1 MPDIKTKVSEQR
13 IEEFLQG
20 SDPQEFI
27 VAVEAGYSE
36 PKVQLVI
43 NDPTSGKR
51 IEDHKYKPFCWFKEE
66 VTFILY
72 GGKRMKIQEAA
83 TRAGIKITRLK
94 VSDDQGNS
102 PSRMANGYKFMATC
116 NKSYNDL
123 VYFFKNGGID
133 VFSKEYRELFV
144 MFSPTEQFLIQSGKR
159 LFKGME
165 DYNDVHRLQFD
176 LETEG
181 LFSSKHAIFQ
191 IGVRDNRGMEYV
203 LETKGKDGIERRD
216 EERAN
221 IAKFFQIIDIV
232 KPDIITGYNSEDF
245 DWPFIFDRAERIG
258 MDVTDFAIT
267 LNRISKIKRKP
278 STVKLGGE
286 TQVYN
291 QTNMWGYNIIDISHA
306 VRRAMAINS
315 EIKGW
320 GLKYIT
326 QYSEIAKPNR
336 VYVPGDKIN
345 TTWADKVNQYA
356 FNDTNGD
363 WYIISDSKPLKE
375 GYVIKKGDF
384 IVQRYLCDDL
394 WETEQID
401 NIFNQAS
408 FLIGKMLPTS
418 FQRSSTMGT
427 AGQWKLIMA
436 AWSYENGLGIPE
448 TQSKKD
454 FTGGLARLLEVGYA
468 KNVVKLDYAALY
480 PKTQITH
487 LIFPDLDIS
496 GVMEG
501 MLTYV
506 VDTRDKYKFLT
517 GTEKKKYKALE
528 KQFKEDKDT
537 LSLEEITKLKA
548 KISEHKALAN
558 LYDKKQ
564 LPLKI
569 LANSWFGSYG
579 APYIFNWGDT
589 DSAEETTCRGRQ
601 YLRLMVKHFTEK
613 HGFRALVGDSVTFDT
628 PVYLRNKNN
637 NTIDILPICDLFNIN
652 SDFLDNEKVRDYEEK
667 PYEVLTRNGW
677 KPIKY
682 VYKHN
687 TNKKIHRITTKD
699 RLINVTEDHS
709 LFQNNVEVKPS
720 ELKRG
725 DLIDT
730 YEIPYNINEG
740 IKISE
745 DEAFLYGF
753 FLGDGSALCSKRN
766 VNYKSK
772 KTGEIK
778 IYKSNRSDWKISNSR
793 IEFLERIQKILKNS
807 FNINGLI
814 KNHLYSSGVYNLVVH
829 DASFASLFCKE
840 FYTSYREKKIPKFI
854 LNSSIQIK
862 KSFIEG
868 VFASDGY
875 GDTID
880 TCSDIGMKSQI
891 AMAGISL
898 LIKELGI
905 DYKIKTRKDKENF
918 ISFNL
923 KNNNKNNSS
932 FTEKTKK
939 KTNEVWKNEIITN
952 NDKNNYV
959 YDISTEDGT
968 FICGIN
974 GIIAHNT
981 DGFNFSFPDNINDIK
996 YTATGLHW
1004 KTTENAGVELTGLDA
1019 VLAEFN
1025 ENYMEGRM
1033 GLDIDDICN
1042 STINFAR
1049 KNYAND
1055 IGGKIKLVGNSVKSK
1070 KMSVYIEDF
1079 LGKAIRML
1087 LDGDGHSFIQYY
1099 HEYVDKIYNYQ
1110 IPLVKIASKAKV
1122 KLTIKDYKKKATMVN
1137 KAGNPLPKQAHM
1149 ELAIKDDI
1157 NITLGD
1163 TLFYINT
1170 GSAKSHGDLKTVTL
1184 TKMSKKEKEV
1194 YFTLHGKKPVIDKE
1208 VQLNC
1213 KLITPEVVEKD
1224 FEKIK
1229 ELDILKK
1236 ALLKLEEEDVTNK
1249 NDIEAKI
1256 EDLNSQ
1262 LLTDEYNVARY
1273 LDAFN
1278 KKVKPLLV
1286 CFHPDIREK
1295 ITLDIVKDKKTKVE
1309 KLKERMIF
1317 TKAECELVSGLPNKA
1332 GDQDSY
1338 EDLMRMDDKEI
1349 RFWHRVSKIPN
1360 NMTETEWITI
1370 RDDYHERMR
1379 IAKIEGIEAEKIKI
1393 DDILKRLEVKELNLY
1408 SETGTLPIEIFI
1420 LTEIADDGSGMIISR
1435 KWNEP
1440 LCSVY
1445 DVWKYE
1451 TEAIER
1457 DKYYQLANCE
1467 SLESRYQQYLD
1478 YLIERKVLTGETE
1491 TYEVVISP
1499 KNLEVIA
1506 SLVKEKSS
1514 GVVIEKPVVKK
1525 KVLSEGDDDDDS
1537 GIEEEE
1543 DEEGDIVRIDEVL
1556 PFDDE
1561 FDDTQGD
1568 VPDGYVIDEKIEIK
1582 PEIKDDWGF

>member
-1 MPDIKTKVSEQR
+1 MPEIKTKISEQE
-13 IEEFLQG
+13 IENFLLG
-20 SDPQEFI
+20 SDPQEYI
-27 VAVEAGYSE
+27 VAVEAGYTE
-36 PKVQLVI
+36 PSVQLII
-43 NDPTSGKR
+43 NDPVNGKR
-51 IEDHKYKPFCWFKEE
+51 IETHKYKPFLWFKEE
-66 VTFILY
+66 VTHILY
-72 GGKRMKIQEAA
+72 EGKRMKIQEAA
-83 TRAGIKITRLK
+83 TEAGIKITRLK
-94 VSDDQGNS
+94 VSDDNGNT
-102 PSRMANGYKFMATC
+102 PTRMENGYKFMATC
-116 NKSYNDL
+116 TQSYNKL

-203 LETKGKDGIERRD
+203 LETVGDDGVTRRD

-232 KPDIITGYNSEDF
+232 KPDFITGYNSEDF
-245 DWPFIFDRAERIG
+245 DWPFIFDRAERLG

-345 TTWADKVNQYA
+345 STWADKVNQYA

-363 WYIISDSKPLKE
+363 WYMITESKPLKE

-427 AGQWKLIMA
+427 AGQWKLIMS
-436 AWSYENGLGIPE
+436 AWSYERGLAIPE

-454 FTGGLARLLEVGYA
+454 FVGGLARLLEVGYA

-487 LIFPDLDIS
+487 LIFPSLDIS

-506 VDTRDKYKFLT
+506 VDTRDKFKFLT
-517 GTEKKKYKALE
+517 GKEKKKYKALE
-528 KQFKEDKDT
+528 KQLKEGKDT
-537 LSLEEITKLKA
+537 LTPEEITKLKA
-548 KISEHKALAN
+548 DIAEHKALAN

-613 HGFRALVGDSVTFDT
+613 HGFRALVGD
-628 PVYLRNKNN
+628 
-637 NTIDILPICDLFNIN
+637 
-652 SDFLDNEKVRDYEEK
+652 
-667 PYEVLTRNGW
+667 
-677 KPIKY
+677 
-682 VYKHN
+682 
-687 TNKKIHRITTKD
+687 
-699 RLINVTEDHS
+699 
-709 LFQNNVEVKPS
+709 
-720 ELKRG
+720 
-725 DLIDT
+725 
-730 YEIPYNINEG
+730 
-740 IKISE
+740 
-745 DEAFLYGF
+745 
-753 FLGDGSALCSKRN
+753 
-766 VNYKSK
+766 
-772 KTGEIK
+772 
-778 IYKSNRSDWKISNSR
+778 
-793 IEFLERIQKILKNS
+793 
-807 FNINGLI
+807 
-814 KNHLYSSGVYNLVVH
+814 
-829 DASFASLFCKE
+829 
-840 FYTSYREKKIPKFI
+840 
-854 LNSSIQIK
+854 
-862 KSFIEG
+862 
-868 VFASDGY
+868 
-875 GDTID
+875 
-880 TCSDIGMKSQI
+880 
-891 AMAGISL
+891 
-898 LIKELGI
+898 
-905 DYKIKTRKDKENF
+905 
-918 ISFNL
+918 
-923 KNNNKNNSS
+923 
-932 FTEKTKK
+932 
-939 KTNEVWKNEIITN
+939 
-952 NDKNNYV
+952 
-959 YDISTEDGT
+959 
-968 FICGIN
+968 
-974 GIIAHNT
+974 T
-981 DGFNFSFPDNINDIK
+981 DGFNFSFPDNIDSIK
-996 YTATGLHW
+996 YKPTGLHW
-1004 KTTENAGVELTGLDA
+1004 KTAEHKGLDVELTGLEA

-1025 ENYMEGRM
+1025 EVYMEGRM

-1099 HEYVDKIYNYQ
+1099 HDYVDKIYNYQ

-1122 KLTIKDYKKKATMVN
+1122 KTTIKDYKKKATMLN

-1149 ELAIKDDI
+1149 ELAIKDDL
-1157 NITLGD
+1157 NVTVGD

-1170 GSAKSHGDLKTVTL
+1170 GTAKSHGDLKTITK
-1184 TKMSKKEKEV
+1184 TKMSKKEKDV
-1194 YFTLHGKKPVIDKE
+1194 YFAIHGKKPVIDKE
-1208 VQLNC
+1208 IQLNC

-1229 ELDILKK
+1229 ELEILKK
-1236 ALLKLEEEDVTNK
+1236 ALLVLESDDVSR
-1249 NDIEAKI
+1249 NDIEERI
-1256 EDLNSQ
+1256 ELINSE
-1262 LLTDEYNVARY
+1262 LLTDEYNVSRY

-1286 CFHPDIREK
+1286 CFHPDIRNK
-1295 ITLDIVKDKKTKVE
+1295 IVLDIDKVKDKVTKVTTE
-1309 KLKERMIF
+1309 KLRERMIF
-1317 TKAECELVSGLPNKA
+1317 TKAECELVSGLPNKP

-1349 RFWHRVSKIPN
+1349 KFWHRVSKVPN
-1360 NMTETEWITI
+1360 NMEEEEWIRI

-1379 IAKIEGIEAEKIKI
+1379 IAKIEGIADEKEKL
-1393 DDILKRLEVKELNLY
+1393 DDIFKHLEVKDLNLY
-1408 SETGTLPIEIFI
+1408 SETGTLPVDVFM

-1451 TEAIER
+1451 AEAIER

-1467 SLESRYQQYLD
+1467 TLESRYQQYLD
-1478 YLIERKVLTGETE
+1478 YVTERKVLTGDTE
-1491 TYEVVISP
+1491 TVDVVISP
-1499 KNLEVIA
+1499 KNLDVITK
-1506 SLVKEKSS
+1506 LVKEKAKE
-1514 GVVIEKPVVKK
+1514 VVIEKPVVKK
-1525 KVLSEGDDDDDS
+1525 RVLSEGDDDNDD
-1537 GIEEEE
+1537 GTAEEE
-1543 DEEGDIVRIDEVL
+1543 DEEGDIVRTDEVIQL
-1556 PFDDE
+1556 DDE
-1561 FDDTQGD
+1561 IDDTQGD
-1568 VPDGYVIDEKIEIK
+1568 IPDGYIINEKPK
-1582 PEIKDDWGF
+1582 Q